1 MRGLDIDHT
10 IRTAIGTF
18 GDQGKINGAA
28 VTILTVSF
36 LVSVILEWKKQL
48 RGERPDW
55 SGPVT
60 RLLVFGVLLGF
71 YALVARSLVEL
82 VASLGDLQSIDPAS
96 AKKTVFAARAEAFST
111 SMGDDAGFAWSNLE
125 IGAAA
130 FVNSLLDVV
139 TYLTFTIA
147 AACVFILK
155 VIQKVMLSVLLTLGP
170 LMIAF
175 GSIPGLTSQFLTAW
189 ILGVIE
195 VVAWGITAKIFLAML
210 IASESATTINP
221 NVTQNLAEHIVF
233 NVVYGCS
240 FLVIPVATAAILRGG
255 TSGIGQSGVSAA
267 KAAAIGG
274 AAAMAG
280 GVGAVSKKIDDL
292 FKKDD
297 DDRRSPN
304 RRDDGASGGGGNERA
319 GDGGVRAPAP
329 GGDSPSSQ
337 RSEPSSQN
345 GARISDQRDARRD
358 AFARNAAIAKYAP
371 KPNRS

>member
-1 MRGLDIDHT
+1 MNGLDIDHT

-60 RLLVFGVLLGF
+60 RLLLFGVLLGF

-96 AKKTVFAARAEAFST
+96 AKTTVFAARAEAFSE
-111 SMGDDAGFAWSNLE
+111 SMGDDAEFAWSNLQM
-125 IGAAA
+125 GAAA

-139 TYLTFTIA
+139 TYLTFTLA

-233 NVVYGCS
+233 NVVYGTS
-240 FLVIPVATAAILRGG
+240 FLIIPVATAAILRGG
-255 TSGIGQSGVSAA
+255 AASVGQSAFGSAKSAA
-267 KAAAIGG
+267 L
-274 AAAMAG
+274 
-280 GVGAVSKKIDDL
+280 GAVAGAVAAGVAAG
-292 FKKDD
+292 
-297 DDRRSPN
+297 
-304 RRDDGASGGGGNERA
+304 DGAGRAAQKQASNLFRSGGDSGGGGDQQRA
-319 GDGGVRAPAP
+319 GDAGVGKSAERHPVERGAP
-329 GGDSPSSQ
+329 GDRRDERGGDQKPHREPRHRSF
-337 RSEPSSQN
+337 RLSEPN
-345 GARISDQRDARRD
+345 ED
-358 AFARNAAIAKYAP
+358 
-371 KPNRS
+371 